1 MTTLIIYSEVYLC
14 LSELKWHFRCRSSP
28 SPLVSGMEFVEYKWT
43 VCINPNDI
51 SKCVW
56 IKQMTDTV
64 LIAQWSLYVEL
75 GLCDLTSPGV
85 NEDTRFGQPDI
96 KLLICARVR
105 PWDKNWHSSPHP
117 VWLVSR
123 GNVRKIYEVTRKHS
137 LVSSIAAGFQLV
149 SWLLFMPLHMPAS
162 WREVTHLS
170 PKRTYSG
177 NVDIRSF
184 FPNYFQSV
192 FIVFTSASMKPK
204 HISMPTPAPFEMLL
218 TSWTGSIGFAS
229 FYFWS

>member
-14 LSELKWHFRCRSSP
+14 LSEVKWHFRNRSSP
-28 SPLVSGMEFVEYKWT
+28 SPLVSGMEFVEYNST
-43 VCINPNDI
+43 ISASVCELRT
-51 SKCVW
+51 CT
-56 IKQMTDTV
+56 TDTV
-64 LIAQWSLYVEL
+64 LIAQRSLYVGL
-75 GLCDLTSPGV
+75 WLCDLTSPGV
-85 NEDTRFGQPDI
+85 NEDMRFGQPDI
-96 KLLICARVR
+96 KLLICARAR

-117 VWLVSR
+117 VWLLSR
-123 GNVRKIYEVTRKHS
+123 GNVRRIYEVTRKHS

-149 SWLLFMPLHMPAS
+149 SWLLFVPLHMPAS
-162 WREVTHLS
+162 WREVTRLS

-177 NVDIRSF
+177 NVDIWSF
-184 FPNYFQSV
+184 FPNYFQCV